1 MPKGSFWPANFQ
13 PKNKKQLQINI
24 KQFKYEYPVDLF
36 FLALPK
42 KLDAFKTPWF
52 VCFLLTCVMQLGSDS
67 LKADYVVARN
77 GKMRARARI

>member
-36 FLALPK
+36 FWRYQK
-42 KLDAFKTPWF
+42 SYT
-52 VCFLLTCVMQLGSDS
+52 LLKHPGL
-67 LKADYVVARN
+67 YVFF
-77 GKMRARARI
+77 